1 MPQALTLTILAETF
15 AISRLDKGAPIPKWA
30 SSNDWWSVTRTDDEL
45 SVVCPEPQVPTDV
58 ISNRGWK
65 CLKVVGPLDFS
76 LTGVL
81 ASLLKPLAEARI
93 SVFSV
98 STFDTDYLL
107 VKTENLAATARLLS
121 LAGHQILGLNQEQ
134 KTDGSA

>member
-1 MPQALTLTILAETF
+1 MQ
-15 AISRLDKGAPIPKWA
+15 
-30 SSNDWWSVTRTDDEL
+30 
-45 SVVCPEPQVPTDV
+45 
-58 ISNRGWK
+58 
-65 CLKVVGPLDFS
+65 CLKVSGPLDFA

-107 VKTENLAATARLLS
+107 VKTESLAATARLLTV
-121 LAGHQILGLNQEQ
+121 AGHRILDLNQ
-134 KTDGSA
+134 DR

>member
-15 AISRLDKGAPIPKWA
+15 AISRLDKAAPIPNWA
-30 SSNDWWSVTRTDDEL
+30 SSNGWWSVTRTDDEL

-65 CLKVVGPLDFS
+65 CLNVVGPLDFS

>member
-1 MPQALTLTILAETF
+1 MLQALTLTILAETF
-15 AISRLDKGAPIPKWA
+15 AVSKLDKGAAIPDWD
-30 SSNDWWSVTRTDDEL
+30 SSGGWWSVTRTDDEL
-45 SVVCPEPQVPTDV
+45 SVVCSAPLVPANV

-65 CLKVVGPLDFS
+65 CLRVSGPLDFALS
-76 LTGVL
+76 GVL
-81 ASLLKPLAEARI
+81 ASLLEPLAEARI

-121 LAGHQILGLNQEQ
+121 LAGHRILDLNQEP
-134 KTDGSA
+134 

>member
-1 MPQALTLTILAETF
+1 MLQALTLTILAETF
-15 AISRLDKGAPIPKWA
+15 AIAKLDKGAPIPNWA
-30 SSNDWWSVTRTDDEL
+30 SSNGWWSVTRTDDEL

-65 CLKVVGPLDFS
+65 CLKVAGPLDFA

-81 ASLLKPLAEARI
+81 ASLLKPLADARI

-107 VKTENLAATARLLS
+107 VKTESLAATAKILS
-121 LAGHQILGLNQEQ
+121 LAGHQVLGLNQEQ
-134 KTDGSA
+134 QRDGGA

>member
-1 MPQALTLTILAETF
+1 MLQALTLTILAETF
-15 AISRLDKGAPIPKWA
+15 AVSKLDKGAPIPDWA
-30 SSNDWWSVTRTDDEL
+30 SSGGWCSVTRTDDEL
-45 SVVCPEPQVPTDV
+45 SVVCPEPLLPADV

-65 CLKVVGPLDFS
+65 CLRVSGPLDFA

-107 VKTENLAATARLLS
+107 VKTESLAAAARLLS
-121 LAGHQILGLNQEQ
+121 LAGHRILDLNQ
-134 KTDGSA
+134 DR